1 MRHVDRVF
9 LRHRG
14 RGQHRLHFPKED
26 LTNSTQRGLIWSGPK
41 LPQLLQLLFAI
52 SDANKALGLAV
63 YLNNPYK
70 ACSPFSFTQNRY
82 TIHQKARKFKPEK
95 LWKFEHS

>member
-9 LRHRG
+9 LRHRS
-14 RGQHRLHFPKED
+14 RGQHRLHFPEED

-52 SDANKALGLAV
+52 SDANKALGSAV

-70 ACSPFSFTQNRY
+70 ACSPFSFT
-82 TIHQKARKFKPEK
+82 
-95 LWKFEHS
+95 